1 MNRKVL
7 TTIQIVLAVIVLVY
21 WVLPDFMLGPLDDG
35 VIAALA
41 FIAEI
46 VLFVIRTVQMPAN
59 SGKSSRNT
67 SYQQNYQDTGYSGSA
82 NYQQN
87 YQDTGYS
94 DSTNYQQN
102 NQSNGSGQYSNDQN
116 DEFQFFAGCTDWE
129 QVKSRYRDLMK
140 IYHPD
145 AGGHEEASKKI
156 NAEYNIL
163 KKKFGH

>member
-1 MNRKVL
+1 MKRKVL
-7 TTIQIVLAVIVLVY
+7 TTIQIVLAIIVLLY
-21 WVLPDFMLGPLDDG
+21 WVLPDPMLGPLDDG

-46 VLFVIRTVQMPAN
+46 VLFVVRAVQMPTK
-59 SGKSSRNT
+59 SGPSSRKT
-67 SYQQNYQDTGYSGSA
+67 SHQQYHQNNGYSGST
-82 NYQQN
+82 
-87 YQDTGYS
+87 D
-94 DSTNYQQN
+94 YQQN
-102 NQSNGSGQYSNDQN
+102 NQSDESDHNSDDN

-145 AGGHEEASKKI
+145 VGGHEEASKKI

-163 KKKFGH
+163 KKRFGH

>member
-7 TTIQIVLAVIVLVY
+7 TTIQIVLAVIVLAY

-67 SYQQNYQDTGYSGSA
+67 S
-82 NYQQN
+82 YQQN

>member
-1 MNRKVL
+1 MNRKAL
-7 TTIQIVLAVIVLVY
+7 TTIQIVLAIIVLAY
-21 WVLPDFMLGPLDDG
+21 WILPDFMLGPLDDG

-41 FIAEI
+41 FLAEI
-46 VLFVIRTVQMPAN
+46 VLFVVRAVNTPQYTE
-59 SGKSSRNT
+59 SSSHNT
-67 SYQQNYQDTGYSGSA
+67 SYQQYYQDNSYSDSN

-87 YQDTGYS
+87 S
-94 DSTNYQQN
+94 
-102 NQSNGSGQYSNDQN
+102 QSNGSGNSDVQD

-129 QVKSRYRDLMK
+129 QVKTRYRELMK

>member
-1 MNRKVL
+1 MKRKVL
-7 TTIQIVLAVIVLVY
+7 TTIQIVLAIIVLLY
-21 WVLPDFMLGPLDDG
+21 WVLPDPMLGPLDDG

-46 VLFVIRTVQMPAN
+46 VLFVVRAVQMPAN
-59 SGKSSRNT
+59 SGTSSSNT
-67 SYQQNYQDTGYSGSA
+67 SYQQYYQD
-82 NYQQN
+82 N
-87 YQDTGYS
+87 GYS
-94 DSTNYQQN
+94 DSTNYHHS
-102 NQSNGSGQYSNDQN
+102 NQSAESNHNSDDQD

-129 QVKSRYRDLMK
+129 QVKTRYRDLMK